1 MSNIIARFGQEAA
14 IIFFSAACSLCQS
27 DLFFPECVARV
38 PGSIWGLGVVF
49 ARRCATVRNRS
60 QPFATVRNRP
70 REARMAV
77 AMASFAKGVL
87 EVLNVA

>member
-1 MSNIIARFGQEAA
+1 M
-14 IIFFSAACSLCQS
+14 
-27 DLFFPECVARV
+27 
-38 PGSIWGLGVVF
+38 F
-49 ARRCATVRNRS
+49 ARRCATVRNRSQPFATVRSRS